1 MRFLRRVL
9 NMLVVLLFVS
19 LMMFVLV
26 RVLPGDP
33 VGAAL
38 GDGATAEQIEKFR
51 VQMGMDRPIHVQYV
65 AYLRGL
71 LDGHFGVSLM
81 EPRDVG
87 TIVWE
92 RLPATLELVICSL
105 ALAILI
111 GVPLGILAATHRN
124 GPVDQASRLWSLT
137 GVSFPNFWAALMLQL
152 LLGASL
158 ALLPITGRLT
168 GPPPTHITGLY
179 LVDSLLTGN
188 GQAFWDAFVHLVAPT
203 IVLAVGPLAQI
214 TSMIRSSMLDE
225 LGKPYV
231 GYSSAVGMP
240 RFLID
245 YKYALRNAFS
255 STLTLIGFL
264 FPLMIGGAFVV
275 EKVFAWP
282 GIARF
287 GADAILAND
296 YNAIV
301 GVTLVICLFVVIVNF
316 VTEEL
321 YVALDPRIRLER

>member
-1 MRFLRRVL
+1 MRFLRRIL
-9 NMLVVLLFVS
+9 NMLVVVLFVS
-19 LMMFVLV
+19 LLMFVLV

-38 GDGATAEQIEKFR
+38 GDGATKEQIDKFR
-51 VQMGMDRPIHVQYV
+51 VQMGMDKPLQVQYL

-87 TIVWE
+87 DIVWE
-92 RLPATLELVICSL
+92 RLPATLELVLCSL
-105 ALAILI
+105 ILAIVI

-137 GVSFPNFWAALMLQL
+137 GVSFPGFWLALMLQL
-152 LLGASL
+152 LLGAAL
-158 ALLPITGRLT
+158 ALVPITGRLT
-168 GPPPTHITGLY
+168 GPPPQDVTGLY
-179 LVDSLLTGN
+179 LVDALLTGN
-188 GQAFWDAFVHLVAPT
+188 FKAFGDAARHLIAPT

-214 TSMIRSSMLDE
+214 TSMVRSSMLDE

-231 GYSSAVGMP
+231 AFSQAVGMP
-240 RFLID
+240 RFLIN

-287 GADAILAND
+287 GADSILAND

-301 GVTLVICLFVVIVNF
+301 GVTLVICLFVVVVNF

>member
-1 MRFLRRVL
+1 MRFLRRLL
-9 NMLVVLLFVS
+9 NMLIVVLFVS

-38 GDGATAEQIEKFR
+38 GEGATTEQVEKFR
-51 VQMGMDRPIHVQYV
+51 VQMGMDKPLPVQYAV
-65 AYLRGL
+65 YLRGL
-71 LDGHFGVSLM
+71 FDGHFGVSLI
-81 EPRDVG
+81 ETRDVG
-87 TIVWE
+87 DIVWE
-92 RLPATLELVICSL
+92 RLPATLELVLCSL
-105 ALAILI
+105 FLAIVL

-124 GPVDQASRLWSLT
+124 GPVDQLSRLWSLT
-137 GVSFPNFWAALMLQL
+137 GVSFPQFWAALMLQL
-152 LLGASL
+152 LLGAAL
-158 ALLPITGRLT
+158 ALLPITGRLS
-168 GPPPTHITGLY
+168 GPPPAHITGLY
-179 LVDSLLTGN
+179 LLDALLTGN
-188 GQAFWDAFVHLVAPT
+188 GQAFGDALRHLISPT
-203 IVLAVGPLAQI
+203 LVMAVGPLAQI
-214 TSMIRSSMLDE
+214 TSMVRSAMLDE

-231 GYSSAVGMP
+231 SYSQAVGMP
-240 RFLID
+240 RFLIN

-264 FPLMIGGAFVV
+264 FPLMIGGAFIV

-287 GADAILAND
+287 GADSILAND

-301 GVTLVICLFVVIVNF
+301 GVTLVVCLFVVAVNF
-316 VTEEL
+316 ITDEL

>member
-19 LMMFVLV
+19 LLMFVLV

-38 GDGATAEQIEKFR
+38 GDGATKEQVEKFR
-51 VQMGMDRPIHVQYV
+51 AQMGMDKPLQVQYLV
-65 AYLRGL
+65 YLRGL
-71 LDGHFGVSLM
+71 LDGHFGVSLV

-87 TIVWE
+87 DIVWE
-92 RLPATLELVICSL
+92 RLPATLELVLCSL
-105 ALAILI
+105 MLAII
-111 GVPLGILAATHRN
+111 VGVPLGILAATHRN
-124 GPVDQASRLWSLT
+124 GPVDQVSRLSSLA
-137 GVSFPNFWAALMLQL
+137 GVSFPGFWAALMMQL

-158 ALLPITGRLT
+158 ALLPITGRIA
-168 GPPPTHITGLY
+168 GPPPQDVTGLY
-179 LVDSLLTGN
+179 LVDALLTGN
-188 GQAFWDAFVHLVAPT
+188 FAAFADAGRHLIAPT

-214 TSMIRSSMLDE
+214 TSMVRSSMLDE

-231 GYSSAVGMP
+231 AFSQAVGMP
-240 RFLID
+240 RFLIN

-287 GADAILAND
+287 GADSILAND

-301 GVTLVICLFVVIVNF
+301 GVTLVICLFVVVVNF

>member
-1 MRFLRRVL
+1 MRFLRRVA
-9 NMLVVLLFVS
+9 NMLLVVLFVS
-19 LMMFVLV
+19 LLMFILV

-38 GDGATAEQIEKFR
+38 GDGATTEQVEKFR
-51 VQMGMDRPIHVQYV
+51 IQMGIDKPLHVQYV

-71 LDGHFGVSLM
+71 LGGHFGVSLM

-87 TIVWE
+87 TIVME
-92 RLPATLELVICSL
+92 RLPATLELVLCSL
-105 ALAILI
+105 VLAIVV

-124 GPVDQASRLWSLT
+124 GAIDQASRLWSLA
-137 GVSFPNFWAALMLQL
+137 GVSFPSFWAALMLQL
-152 LLGASL
+152 VLGASL
-158 ALLPITGRLT
+158 SLLPITGRLT
-168 GPPPTHITGLY
+168 GPPPQAITGLY
-179 LVDSLLTGN
+179 LVDALLTGN
-188 GQAFWDAFVHLVAPT
+188 FTAFGDAFHHLIAPT
-203 IVLAVGPLAQI
+203 VVLAVGPLAQI
-214 TSMIRSSMLDE
+214 ASMVRSSMLDE
-225 LGKPYV
+225 LAKPYV
-231 GYSSAVGMP
+231 GYSQAVGMP
-240 RFLID
+240 RFLVN

-282 GIARF
+282 GLARF

-301 GVTLVICLFVVIVNF
+301 GVTLVICLFVVVVNF

>member
-19 LMMFVLV
+19 LLMFVLV

-38 GDGATAEQIEKFR
+38 GDGATKEEVEKLR
-51 VQMGMDRPIHVQYV
+51 AQMGMDKPLQVQYLV
-65 AYLRGL
+65 YLRGL
-71 LDGHFGVSLM
+71 LDGNFGVSLV

-87 TIVWE
+87 DIVWE
-92 RLPATLELVICSL
+92 RLPATLELVLCSL
-105 ALAILI
+105 ILAII
-111 GVPLGILAATHRN
+111 VGVPLGILAATHRN
-124 GPVDQASRLWSLT
+124 GPVDQVSRLSSLA
-137 GVSFPNFWAALMLQL
+137 GVSFPGFWAALMLQL

-158 ALLPITGRLT
+158 ALLPITGRIA
-168 GPPPTHITGLY
+168 GPPPQDVTGLY
-179 LVDSLLTGN
+179 LVDALLTGN
-188 GQAFWDAFVHLVAPT
+188 FAAFADAGRHLLSPT
-203 IVLAVGPLAQI
+203 IVRASGPLAQI
-214 TSMIRSSMLDE
+214 TSMVRSSMLDE

-231 GYSSAVGMP
+231 AFSQAVGMP
-240 RFLID
+240 SFLIN

-275 EKVFAWP
+275 EKVFPWP

-287 GADAILAND
+287 GADSILATH
-296 YNAIV
+296 YNAAVAVPLAIFLFAV
-301 GVTLVICLFVVIVNF
+301 AVT
-316 VTEEL
+316 
-321 YVALDPRIRLER
+321 